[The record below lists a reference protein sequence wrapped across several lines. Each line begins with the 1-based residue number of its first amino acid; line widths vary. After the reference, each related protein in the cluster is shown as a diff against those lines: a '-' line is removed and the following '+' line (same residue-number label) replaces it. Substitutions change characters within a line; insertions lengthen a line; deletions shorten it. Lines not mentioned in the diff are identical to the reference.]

1 MVFKDKSREENDSP
15 DKATVT
21 LQGTVEKIIPSVGHD
36 EPEKVQIAVE
46 GADDLYREIRVENTL
61 KDGDGA
67 PVSLKKGAEVEVKI
81 EADQEAVKPKA

>member
-1 MVFKDKSREENDSP
+1 
-15 DKATVT
+15 
-21 LQGTVEKIIPSVGHD
+21 
-36 EPEKVQIAVE
+36 
-46 GADDLYREIRVENTL
+46 VENTL